1 MTTDSARQRTKP
13 SRWIVRWLC
22 AGILLI
28 SGASTTLAQNSLA
41 ALSQQNNPFLPVTE
55 AYQLSVAT
63 IDSETLDLQWQI
75 APGYY
80 LYRHAFKVAVGS
92 GATATALTVDLPL
105 GLAKTDEFFGNVEV
119 YYDTVQ
125 AQVTL
130 PDALSDGEHHLRV
143 TFQGCADAGLC
154 YPPHSQSFTLKM
166 PGAQVVVG
174 APDALGVVAEAALP
188 ERDALTWAGALL
200 FAFLGGLILN
210 LMPCV
215 LPVLSLKALAFTQ
228 ENPKSRQYSWIY
240 ALGVLTSFVAIAATL
255 IVLQRAGEWVG
266 WGFQLQST
274 GFVLGLA
281 YLFAAMG
288 LSLSGAVQL
297 GASWMNLGN
306 ELTQQQG
313 ARGSFFTGVLAVVV
327 ASPCTA
333 PFMGTAL
340 GFALGQSSVVALSIF
355 VALGAGMAAPMVLLA
370 ELPTARGWLP
380 KPGPWMETLK
390 QILAFPLYLTSL
402 WLLWVAGRQQG
413 LDTMTAATAGIIIMA
428 LGLSIWGEGPRRR
441 AIAILA
447 FIAAFALAQVRL
459 GDESA
464 ERQLSHGIAWSEQA
478 LASQRSAG
486 QIVFLDVTAD
496 WCITCIANEKAVLHT
511 DAMRDAF
518 AQRGVVYMVADWTDY
533 DPAIGSL
540 VQSHGRNG
548 IPLYVLYAPGST
560 APVIL
565 PQILTFDTV
574 IDAIEALQ

>member
-1 MTTDSARQRTKP
+1 MRSCSARSSTP
-13 SRWIVRWLC
+13 LSRWITRWLC

-28 SGASTTLAQNSLA
+28 GGATTTLAQNSLA

-63 IDSETLDLQWQI
+63 IDSETLDLEWQI

-80 LYRHAFKVAVGS
+80 LYRHALKVTVGS
-92 GATATALTVDLPL
+92 GATATMLTADLPF
-105 GLAKTDEFFGNVEV
+105 GLAKTDEFFGDVEV
-119 YYDTVQ
+119 YYNAVQ
-125 AQVTL
+125 AQVSL
-130 PDALSDGEHHLRV
+130 AEALSDGEHLLRV

-154 YPPHSQSFTLKM
+154 YPPHSESFTLKM

-174 APDALGVVAEAALP
+174 APAALSVVAEAALP
-188 ERDALTWAGALL
+188 PRDALTWAGALL

-215 LPVLSLKALAFTQ
+215 LPVLSLKALAFAQ
-228 ENPKSRQYSWIY
+228 EDSTHRQHSWIY
-240 ALGVLTSFVAIAATL
+240 ALGVMTTFVAIAATL
-255 IVLQRAGEWVG
+255 IALQRAGEWVG

-274 GFVLGLA
+274 GFVLTLA

-370 ELPTARGWLP
+370 ELPVARSWLP
-380 KPGPWMETLK
+380 KPGRWMETLK

-413 LDTMTAATAGIIIMA
+413 LDTMTAAAAGMIIMA
-428 LGLSIWGEGPRRR
+428 FGLNIWGDDSRRR
-441 AIAILA
+441 AVAVMA

-459 GDESA
+459 DDESA
-464 ERQLSHGIAWSEQA
+464 DGQLNWGVTWSESA

-486 QIVFLDVTAD
+486 QMVFLDVTAD

-518 AQRGVVYMVADWTDY
+518 AQKGVVYMVADWTDY
-533 DPAIGSL
+533 DPAIGAL
-540 VQSHGRNG
+540 VQRHGRNG
-548 IPLYVLYAPGST
+548 IPLYVLYGSEDT
-560 APVIL
+560 EPVIL

-574 IDAIEALQ
+574 IEAIAAVK